1 MPRSSM
7 APLARSMAIM
17 DHIMAPDT
25 ATNMGKKAPSPAVA
39 TPWGRARLRT
49 PMDIMR
55 ATIIIWAKG
64 AFGSPAWRSGC
75 PMAGGVFSCAARR
88 LYTLSVIASEL
99 WNSGL
104 CAFNGAVL
112 PLSVK

>member
-39 TPWGRARLRT
+39 TPWGRARLPT

-75 PMAGGVFSCAARR
+75 PMAGGVLVVRCPQALHFERHRVGARALEFGLALR
-88 LYTLSVIASEL
+88 STL
-99 WNSGL
+99 
-104 CAFNGAVL
+104 
-112 PLSVK
+112 